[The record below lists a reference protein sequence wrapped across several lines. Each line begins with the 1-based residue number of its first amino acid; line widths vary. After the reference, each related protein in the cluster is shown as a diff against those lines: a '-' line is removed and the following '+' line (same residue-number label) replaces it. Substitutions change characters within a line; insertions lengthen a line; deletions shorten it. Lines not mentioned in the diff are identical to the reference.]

1 LGEKNLAA
9 VTRRTDAGPP
19 VHIEP
24 DIPLVGKDRLTGVQ
38 PDPDADRAECELA
51 LDLRCCA
58 DGIRGTR
65 KGAEEGVALRI
76 HLDPAVRGKGVAH
89 HAPVVVERNRVL
101 IVELVQQLGR
111 ALDIREE
118 ECDGAGG

>member
-1 LGEKNLAA
+1 
-9 VTRRTDAGPP
+9 
-19 VHIEP
+19 
-24 DIPLVGKDRLTGVQ
+24 
-38 PDPDADRAECELA
+38 
-51 LDLRCCA
+51 
-58 DGIRGTR
+58 
-65 KGAEEGVALRI
+65 
-76 HLDPAVRGKGVAH
+76 VRGKGVAY